1 MLWWLASGA
10 SVRCFRST
18 PCPSLKGW
26 GDNTQK
32 KITMKK
38 EKPKSEV
45 TSHLTNRE
53 GQGVGLLS
61 HYYEGKI
68 EAGCDEAGRGCLAGS
83 VYAAAV
89 ILPDGYQNEL
99 LNDSKQLTEKRRYAL
114 RETIERDAVAWAVG
128 IVTPEEIDKI
138 NILNAS
144 ILAMHRALDQ
154 LKVRP
159 EAIIVDG
166 NRFKPYRPVV
176 NGSAVNI
183 PYTTIVKG
191 DGKYLS
197 IAAASILAKTYRDD
211 YMNQLAEEYPQ
222 YDWRSNKGYPTK
234 KHRDAIK
241 QYGITPY
248 HRKSYNLLGDG
259 QLSFDF

>member
-1 MLWWLASGA
+1 MLES
-10 SVRCFRST
+10 CYY
-18 PCPSLKGW
+18 KG
-26 GDNTQK
+26 K
-32 KITMKK
+32 
-38 EKPKSEV
+38 V
-45 TSHLTNRE
+45 
-53 GQGVGLLS
+53 
-61 HYYEGKI
+61 

-89 ILPDGYQNEL
+89 ILPEDYQNEL
-99 LNDSKQLTEKRRYAL
+99 LNDSKQLTEKKRYQL
-114 RETIERDAVAWAVG
+114 REIIERDAVAWAVG
-128 IVTPEEIDKI
+128 IVTPEEIDMI

-166 NRFKPYRPVV
+166 NRFKPYRQPIANSQKSIV
-176 NGSAVNI
+176 I
-183 PYTTIVKG
+183 PHTTIVKG

-211 YMNQLAEEYPQ
+211 YMNRLAEEYPQ
-222 YDWRSNKGYPTK
+222 YDWLSNKGYPTK
-234 KHRDAIK
+234 KHRDAIR

-248 HRKSYNLLGDG
+248 HRKTFNMLGDG
-259 QLSFDF
+259 QLTLEFSDKD

>member
-1 MLWWLASGA
+1 ML
-10 SVRCFRST
+10 
-18 PCPSLKGW
+18 K
-26 GDNTQK
+26 
-32 KITMKK
+32 
-38 EKPKSEV
+38 
-45 TSHLTNRE
+45 
-53 GQGVGLLS
+53 S
-61 HYYEGKI
+61 HYYEDLI

-89 ILPDGYQNEL
+89 ILPPDYQNEL
-99 LNDSKQLTEKRRYAL
+99 LNDSKKLTAKKRYAL
-114 RETIERDAVAWAVG
+114 REEIERDAIAWAVG

-144 ILAMHRALDQ
+144 FLAMHRALDQ

-159 EAIIVDG
+159 QAVIVDG
-166 NRFKPYRPVV
+166 NRFTPYQNLPF
-176 NGSAVNI
+176 
-183 PYTTIVKG
+183 TTIVKG

-211 YMNQLAEEYPQ
+211 YMLSLAEEYPQ
-222 YDWRSNKGYPTK
+222 YDWQSNMGYPTRN
-234 KHRDAIK
+234 HRKAIR
-241 QYGITPY
+241 QHGITPY

>member
-1 MLWWLASGA
+1 ML
-10 SVRCFRST
+10 
-18 PCPSLKGW
+18 K
-26 GDNTQK
+26 N
-32 KITMKK
+32 
-38 EKPKSEV
+38 
-45 TSHLTNRE
+45 N
-53 GQGVGLLS
+53 
-61 HYYEGKI
+61 YYIGKI

-89 ILPDGYQNEL
+89 ILPDNYQNDL
-99 LNDSKQLTEKRRYAL
+99 LNDSKQLTEKRRYQL
-114 RETIERDAVAWAVG
+114 REIIERDAVAWAVG

-166 NRFKPYRPVV
+166 NRFKPY
-176 NGSAVNI
+176 NNI
-183 PYTTIVKG
+183 PHTTIVKG

-211 YMNQLAEEYPQ
+211 YMNRLAEEYPQ
-222 YDWRSNKGYPTK
+222 YDWLSNKGYPTK
-234 KHRDAIK
+234 KHREAIR

-259 QLSFDF
+259 QLSLDFGD

>member
-1 MLWWLASGA
+1 ML
-10 SVRCFRST
+10 
-18 PCPSLKGW
+18 K
-26 GDNTQK
+26 N
-32 KITMKK
+32 
-38 EKPKSEV
+38 
-45 TSHLTNRE
+45 N
-53 GQGVGLLS
+53 
-61 HYYEGKI
+61 YYKGKI

-89 ILPDGYQNEL
+89 ILPEDYQNEL
-99 LNDSKQLTEKRRYAL
+99 LNDSKQLTEKKRYEL
-114 RETIERDAVAWAVG
+114 REIIERDAVAWAVG
-128 IVTPEEIDKI
+128 IVTPEEIDKV

-166 NRFKPYRPVV
+166 NRFKPYQELPH
-176 NGSAVNI
+176 
-183 PYTTIVKG
+183 TTIVKG

-234 KHRDAIK
+234 KHREAIK
-241 QYGITPY
+241 QFGITPY

-259 QLSFDF
+259 QLSLDFGEF

>member
-1 MLWWLASGA
+1 M
-10 SVRCFRST
+10 
-18 PCPSLKGW
+18 LKG
-26 GDNTQK
+26 
-32 KITMKK
+32 
-38 EKPKSEV
+38 
-45 TSHLTNRE
+45 
-53 GQGVGLLS
+53 

-89 ILPDGYQNEL
+89 ILPDDYQNEM
-99 LNDSKQLTEKRRYAL
+99 LNDSKQLTEKKRYQL
-114 RETIERDAVAWAVG
+114 REIIERDAVAWAVG

-144 ILAMHRALDQ
+144 ILAMQRALDQ

-166 NRFKPYRPVV
+166 NRFKKYKDLPH
-176 NGSAVNI
+176 
-183 PYTTIVKG
+183 TTIVKG
-191 DGKYLS
+191 DGKYLA

-211 YMNQLAEEYPQ
+211 YMNGLAKEYPQ
-222 YDWRSNKGYPTK
+222 YDWLSNKGYPTK
-234 KHRDAIK
+234 KHREAIK
-241 QYGITPY
+241 QFGITPY

-259 QLSFDF
+259 QLSLEFEEC